1 MKRMKHKKRVWALL
15 ITAVLFMAQLPA
27 EAAGNGTAVPPAPAA
42 SGNVTWDGQSGAS
55 ASSLG
60 AASGDSI
67 TVTGSNITGGA
78 VLTVDVSDITVTS
91 NGSPVSGISI
101 RVSRQADSLT
111 VRDLNL
117 TAQDGERAISF
128 EADAVLTAEGVCY
141 LTGGEDGSRMAA
153 DAVYSEGCLTLQV
166 GNSDLTAAGGACPS
180 TFRGGYGICSRDN
193 LTVAVGS
200 GGSLKAM
207 GGNSG
212 VWGGNGLSGDTVV
225 IDNNGTVLAESGK
238 SAGVFS
244 GNGIRGIQDIT
255 LTGSGSTTF
264 RGVAGINLGG
274 VLTVNGSV
282 TAEGYRGGIFYEK
295 GSGNKLA
302 GSGKL
307 TARGMGDTDWGIGI
321 ETIGSLELAFAGSL
335 TVRGS
340 SGSEWG
346 HGMEIGDLTISE
358 APAFLDIRPGANTG
372 GYAIKVWGSFT
383 NHTALPITVN
393 SALPVLWP
401 AAAPLPEPVPLPEP
415 APKRTN
421 RYTAAGEEIH
431 QSFPR
436 YELQGLADE
445 GQTLTLSC
453 DSAAMSLKP
462 AALKAVLTAAPG
474 ENGSFTFTAVPAD
487 GSRLPQAAGLVD
499 SRPAYAFAVSYTD
512 GGDSTM
518 AVPVAFPA
526 GSAAF
531 SLQYAPASGEAFGN
545 LFMVHIDGSGAV
557 TRLDKSGYHTGRVLA
572 DAPDF
577 AVFGVAYQ
585 APDAVFEDIEDHW
598 AKEDIEFAAA
608 RGLLAGT
615 GKKQFSPDGA
625 ITRGEFA
632 AALGRLAGIEPAG
645 YSSRSFADI
654 KAGASYGAYAEWA
667 AEKGIMEASQ
677 DTRFCPD
684 DPVTREQMAVIMV
697 KFAEQTGYS
706 ILYALSPVTFTD
718 SGSISE
724 GAAEA
729 VALLQR
735 AGILQGKDG
744 GSFEPQA
751 YATRAEVSAMLRRFI
766 ETSMDPYAA
775 AGWTRNDSGHRLY
788 YKDGKALTG
797 WQTVDNL
804 RYHFNRD
811 GVMHEGWKQEPV
823 TGAWHYWTCAGA
835 AVGRTEIGGRWYNF
849 NADGSLA
856 AEAEIPDIQ

>member
-27 EAAGNGTAVPPAPAA
+27 EAAGNGMAVPPAA
-42 SGNVTWDGQSGAS
+42 SNNVTWDGQSGAS

-67 TVTGSNITGGA
+67 TVTGSSLTGGA
-78 VLTVDVSDITVTS
+78 VLTVDVPDITVTS
-91 NGSPVSGISI
+91 NGSPVSGVSI
-101 RVSRQADSLT
+101 RVSRQAGSLT

-117 TAQDGERAISF
+117 TAQDGKSAIFF

-141 LTGGEDGSRMAA
+141 LTGGEYGSSKAP

-166 GNSDLTAAGGACPS
+166 GNSDLTAAGGACPAN
-180 TFRGGYGICSRDN
+180 FWGGHGIYSRDN

-200 GGSLKAM
+200 GGTLKVM

-212 VWGGNGLSGDTVV
+212 VRGGGGLRGNTVV

-244 GNGIRGIQDIT
+244 RSGIEGRKDIT

-264 RGVAGINLGG
+264 RGISGINLGG

-282 TAEGYRGGIFYEK
+282 TAEGYRGGIFFEN
-295 GSGNKLA
+295 GSGYKLA

-307 TARGMGDTDWGIGI
+307 TARGMGDADWGVGI
-321 ETIGSLELAFAGSL
+321 SHASGNLELAFTGSL
-335 TVRGS
+335 TVHGS

-358 APAFLDIRPGANTG
+358 APAFLDIRPGANTV
-372 GYAIKVWGSFT
+372 GYAIAVFGSFT

-401 AAAPLPEPVPLPEP
+401 AAAPLPEP
-415 APKRTN
+415 APKRTS

-436 YELQGLADE
+436 YELRGLADE

-462 AALKAVLTAAPG
+462 AALKAVLTAVPG
-474 ENGSFTFTAVPAD
+474 ENGSFTFTAVPVD
-487 GSRLPQAAGLVD
+487 SSRLPQAAGPMGL
-499 SRPAYAFAVSYTD
+499 RPAYAFAVSYTD
-512 GGDSTM
+512 GGGSTM

-557 TRLDKSGYHTGRVLA
+557 TWLDKSGYHTGRVLA

-585 APDAVFEDIEDHW
+585 APDTVFEDIEAHW

-645 YSSRSFADI
+645 YPSRSFADI
-654 KAGASYGAYAEWA
+654 KADASYGAYAEWA

-677 DTRFCPD
+677 GGYFCPD
-684 DPVTREQMAVIMV
+684 DPVTREQMAVMMV

-706 ILYALSPVTFTD
+706 LLYALSPVAFTD
-718 SGSISE
+718 SGSIRE
-724 GAAEA
+724 EAAEA

-744 GSFEPQA
+744 GCFEPQA
-751 YATRAEVSAMLRRFI
+751 YATRAEISALLRRFI

-775 AGWTRNDSGHRLY
+775 AGWTRNDSGHWLC

-811 GVMHEGWKQEPV
+811 GVMHEGWKQEPG
-823 TGAWHYWTCAGA
+823 TGAWHYWTNAGA
-835 AVGRTEIGGRWYNF
+835 AVGRMEIGGRWYNF

-856 AEAEIPDIQ
+856 AEAETPDIQ